1 MRIAVF
7 SDVHGNFEALNTV
20 MDLIDKEQVDRISRK
35 RYQEKNGAV
44 RLWED
49 GIHGEAATD
58 AAKDV
63 SSAIS
68 IRVMQ
73 SAEETLIQL

>member
-1 MRIAVF
+1 
-7 SDVHGNFEALNTV
+7 
-20 MDLIDKEQVDRISRK
+20 MDHKYSGSVGKGI
-35 RYQEKNGAV
+35 KNINEVV

-58 AAKDV
+58 AAKGV

-73 SAEETLIQL
+73 SAEETPIQL

>member
-1 MRIAVF
+1 M
-7 SDVHGNFEALNTV
+7 
-20 MDLIDKEQVDRISRK
+20 
-35 RYQEKNGAV
+35 KNGAV

-58 AAKDV
+58 AAKGV
-63 SSAIS
+63 SSAIA

-73 SAEETLIQL
+73 SAEETPIQL

>member
-1 MRIAVF
+1 MVSV
-7 SDVHGNFEALNTV
+7 SDQSQKT
-20 MDLIDKEQVDRISRK
+20 SRM
-35 RYQEKNGAV
+35 KNGAV

-58 AAKDV
+58 AAKGV

-68 IRVMQ
+68 IRVMH
-73 SAEETLIQL
+73 SAEETPIQL

>member
-1 MRIAVF
+1 M
-7 SDVHGNFEALNTV
+7 G
-20 MDLIDKEQVDRISRK
+20 
-35 RYQEKNGAV
+35 
-44 RLWED
+44 LWED

-73 SAEETLIQL
+73 SAEEIPIQLLEMRIFTD